1 MKTIRGVVQ
10 ALRNF
15 LRDTAHIR
23 PHLAQQGELVI
34 HRERE
39 KNLY

>member
-1 MKTIRGVVQ
+1 MRVIRGAMKV
-10 ALRNF
+10 LRDF

-23 PHLAQQGELVI
+23 PHLAQQGELIV

-39 KNLY
+39 KNLL